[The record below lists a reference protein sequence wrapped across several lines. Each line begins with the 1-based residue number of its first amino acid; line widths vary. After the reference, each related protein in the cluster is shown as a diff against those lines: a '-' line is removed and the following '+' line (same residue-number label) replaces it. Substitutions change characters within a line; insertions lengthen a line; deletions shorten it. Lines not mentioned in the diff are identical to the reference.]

1 MKFTIGDITVD
12 QNNILVIPEIGI
24 NHNGD
29 LKVAKEIVYSAYKA
43 GAKIIKHQ
51 THIVEDEM
59 SKDAKNIVPG
69 NSDKSIYEIM
79 KESALSESDELELMK
94 YTESLN
100 MEYLST
106 PFSRAAADRLQ
117 KFGVNAFKI
126 GSGEMNNYPLLEH
139 VAKFGKPMIVS
150 TGMNSLLQLRKQ

>member
-1 MKFTIGDITVD
+1 
-12 QNNILVIPEIGI
+12 
-24 NHNGD
+24 
-29 LKVAKEIVYSAYKA
+29 
-43 GAKIIKHQ
+43 
-51 THIVEDEM
+51 M

-150 TGMNSLLQLRKQ
+150 TGMNSLTSIKKAVAILEKYKSPFCIITYNKFVSNKTRTSTVRCNARDDG